1 MVKIANSGYI
11 LTLCYLWLQ
20 SSKNKMYTK
29 ISGQYTQIFIAFG
42 FAHCENGDDNT
53 FDSYSLPCSF
63 LSFRFSVTFK
73 FFVMNMYNFITFVF

>member
-1 MVKIANSGYI
+1 
-11 LTLCYLWLQ
+11 
-20 SSKNKMYTK
+20 MYTK